1 MSLSGSGN
9 TSGASSSWWRPPGA
23 MDVSDGQLSRASF
36 ASSSSFGVKKPATS
50 TSRLRVAV
58 HEYLTAPSSD
68 SLANLHQLTR
78 KPTSEIVFFS
88 RQLTAL
94 ALRLLDTLSEHLLS
108 IAQAAE
114 ETQSQAP
121 YTIEVHEL
129 LELVYLFINNTPIG
143 YPSHALGKLL
153 QWLVAGVVTSGLSGT
168 CENETTLK
176 LQLLVVAEVLKVN
189 AGVRIYAK
197 EMKKVKEFYRAL
209 TILLNSTEDAELL
222 VFSMTILARLVLTE
236 SLGAKLFSQKNVD
249 QAFELVFSILDGSW
263 QDNTRTAGR
272 SSGDSILN
280 AKTLLQC
287 VSVDLLCELADR
299 PDILSLLEKHAKMEH
314 VVENFFMVINLNGD
328 AEQIQVGIHFLSSLL
343 ALGHQFRKIMIKF
356 LSDEDVLYR
365 VLQVTLHPSRM
376 LGILTTQL
384 MLRVIGED
392 LRPIQSLFESP
403 SLVQKLG
410 PVVAGLFRCINEA
423 SGIVQQTENFE
434 ELGTS
439 EEYLHSVEV
448 CQVLAKLCEFP
459 LLRSACVQTI
469 SLNQVSG
476 FETWRSQVGYRK
488 TVCSG

>member
-1 MSLSGSGN
+1 MSLSGSTS
-9 TSGASSSWWRPPGA
+9 TSGAGSSWWRPPGA

-36 ASSSSFGVKKPATS
+36 ASSSSFGVRKPTTS
-50 TSRLRVAV
+50 TSRLRVAIY
-58 HEYLTAPSSD
+58 EYLAAPSSD
-68 SLANLHQLTR
+68 SLTNLHQLTR

-94 ALRLLDTLSEHLLS
+94 ALRLLDTFSEHLLS
-108 IAQAAE
+108 IAQTAK

-121 YTIEVHEL
+121 YTVEVHEL
-129 LELVYLFINNTPIG
+129 LELVYLFFKNTPIG
-143 YPSHALGKLL
+143 YPSHAVGKLL
-153 QWLVAGVVTSGLSGT
+153 QWLVAGIVTSGLSGT

-176 LQLLVVAEVLKVN
+176 LQLLVVAEVLKIN
-189 AGVRIYAK
+189 TGVRIYTK

-236 SLGAKLFSQKNVD
+236 SLGAKLFSQKNVE

-263 QDNTRTAGR
+263 QDNTRTSGR

-299 PDILSLLEKHAKMEH
+299 PEIHSMLEKHARMEP
-314 VVENFFMVINLNGD
+314 VGENFFMVINLNGD

-365 VLQVTLHPSRM
+365 VLQVTLHPSR
-376 LGILTTQL
+376 LIGILTTQL
-384 MLRVIGED
+384 VLRVIGED

-403 SLVQKLG
+403 SQVQKLG
-410 PVVAGLFRCINEA
+410 PVITGLLRCINEA

-434 ELGTS
+434 ELSAS
-439 EEYLHSVEV
+439 EGYLHAVEV
-448 CQVLAKLCEFP
+448 CQVLSKLCEFP

-469 SLNQVSG
+469 SLNQV
-476 FETWRSQVGYRK
+476 RSNMDLAWHAYDTLRRLI
-488 TVCSG
+488 